1 MNPSQYYDQYGQPI
15 APPSSSG
22 GFVSPPRS
30 SGDATHVP
38 SEPNSSFNATDRNA
52 RISTQAALLQAPDYI
67 GAAMNLLPEDAREPS
82 PSASFSGTQQ
92 IGAFAWGS
100 QRSTLSREQ
109 SSTPFQSGPYTAQH
123 NLADPLGP
131 TLDNYTPS
139 HSQPAHSLPRPSS
152 HQPNVDP
159 NVFAMQSSRLAADSN
174 GALFCTRNVN
184 LASVASDPG
193 LGGQGLRWLAQKY
206 KAIKVQLFTTE
217 AALGT
222 EIDNSSTSNEHLV
235 DLVDR
240 VTRSR
245 EDLVHISGLMA
256 AQAKAL
262 RPTPDVTVTPASP
275 TPNQNLPEAAF
286 GMGMSDFDWG
296 MYRL

>member
-1 MNPSQYYDQYGQPI
+1 M
-15 APPSSSG
+15 
-22 GFVSPPRS
+22 
-30 SGDATHVP
+30 
-38 SEPNSSFNATDRNA
+38 
-52 RISTQAALLQAPDYI
+52 QAPDYI

-100 QRSTLSREQ
+100 QRSILGRDQ
-109 SSTPFQSGPYTAQH
+109 SSTPFQSSPYTAQPT
-123 NLADPLGP
+123 LADPLGP

-139 HSQPAHSLPRPSS
+139 QSQPAHSLPRPSS
-152 HQPNVDP
+152 QQPHMDP
-159 NVFAMQSSRLAADSN
+159 NNFAMQSSRLAADSN
-174 GALFCTRNVN
+174 GALFCAQNVN
-184 LASVASDPG
+184 LASVASDPEH
-193 LGGQGLRWLAQKY
+193 GGQGLRWLAQKY

-222 EIDNSSTSNEHLV
+222 EIDNPSASNELLV

-240 VTRSR
+240 VTRTR
-245 EDLVHISGLMA
+245 EDLVHISGLVA

-262 RPTPDVTVTPASP
+262 RPTPEVTVTPASP
-275 TPNQNLPEAAF
+275 IPNRNIPEAIF

-296 MYRL
+296 MYRP